1 MRYSVIIPHC
11 HGATESALQ
20 RQELDTVLRR
30 LDRYELLAKFSGCPT
45 IEHAIIAGLRA
56 ARGETVVI
64 IEPGERYPVTQ
75 LPALLRALSRADFVC
90 GRRRRRG
97 WPKLL
102 ERASR
107 LPRWLFLGLDV
118 RDPDCL
124 LWTARRE
131 VFSGLPLAPRFVR
144 YLPSLVARQGFRVDS
159 VYVEERN
166 MPKSASAGTAHAT
179 TGVPHVAA
187 ANLLT
192 AWWAC
197 YKLRR
202 EERAAAAARPET
214 AEGRGAASVRGAASN
229 STPDRYRAKS
239 A

>member
-1 MRYSVIIPHC
+1 MRYSIIIPHC
-11 HGATESALQ
+11 HGAAESTVQ
-20 RQELDTVLRR
+20 RQELEAVLRR
-30 LDRYELLAKFSGCPT
+30 LDRHELLTRFTGCPT

-56 ARGETVVI
+56 ARGEAVVI
-64 IEPGERYPVTQ
+64 VEPGERYPATQ
-75 LPALLRALSRADFVC
+75 LPALMRALSRADFIC

-97 WPKLL
+97 WSKLV
-102 ERASR
+102 ERVSR

-124 LWTARRE
+124 FWAARRE
-131 VFSGLPLAPRFVR
+131 VFNGLPLAPRFVR

-159 VYVEERN
+159 VYVDERRSLQPPAVTPN
-166 MPKSASAGTAHAT
+166 SGTPVPRVASA
-179 TGVPHVAA
+179 
-187 ANLLT
+187 NLIA

-202 EERAAAAARPET
+202 RERALAAKQRELTEPGAAAVLRTAGRSSSPE
-214 AEGRGAASVRGAASN
+214 RR
-229 STPDRYRAKS
+229 RATS

>member
-11 HGATESALQ
+11 HGAPESSLQ

-30 LDRYELLAKFSGCPT
+30 LDRYELLTKFSGCPT
-45 IEHAIIAGLRA
+45 IEHAIVAGLRA
-56 ARGETVVI
+56 ARGEAVLIV
-64 IEPGERYPVTQ
+64 EPGERYPATQ
-75 LPALLRALSRADFVC
+75 LPAFLRALSRADFVC

-102 ERASR
+102 ERLAR
-107 LPRWLFLGLDV
+107 LPRWLFLGLDA

-124 LWTARRE
+124 VWAARRE
-131 VFSGLPLAPRFVR
+131 VFNGLPLAPRFVR
-144 YLPSLVARQGFRVDS
+144 YLPSLVTRQGFRVDS
-159 VYVEERN
+159 VYVEERKGA
-166 MPKSASAGTAHAT
+166 PTAAT
-179 TGVPHVAA
+179 APVGATNAPHVAP
-187 ANLLT
+187 ANLVS

-202 EERAAAAARPET
+202 AERAAAVVRPQADEGPAAPTVVDARTSSSSE
-214 AEGRGAASVRGAASN
+214 
-229 STPDRYRAKS
+229 RYRAKS

>member
-1 MRYSVIIPHC
+1 MRYSIIIPHC
-11 HGATESALQ
+11 HGATESMLQ
-20 RQELDTVLRR
+20 RQELEAVLRR
-30 LDRYELLAKFSGCPT
+30 LDGYELLTRFSGCPT
-45 IEHAIIAGLRA
+45 IEHAVIAGLRA
-56 ARGETVVI
+56 ARGEAVLI
-64 IEPGERYPVTQ
+64 IEPGERYPAAQ
-75 LPALLRALSRADFVC
+75 LPAVIRGLARADFIC

-102 ERASR
+102 ERVGR

-124 LWTARRE
+124 LWAARRE
-131 VFSGLPLAPRFVR
+131 VFNGLPLAPRFVR

-159 VYVEERN
+159 VYVEERHARQ
-166 MPKSASAGTAHAT
+166 PAVTATARGTSE
-179 TGVPHVAA
+179 PPRVAA
-187 ANLLT
+187 ANLFA

-202 EERAAAAARPET
+202 QERAAAEQREM
-214 AEGRGAASVRGAASN
+214 AEQHGSASMHSAVPSPTIKR
-229 STPDRYRAKS
+229 RRAKS

>member
-11 HGATESALQ
+11 HGAPESSVQ
-20 RQELDTVLRR
+20 RQELDAVLRR

-56 ARGETVVI
+56 ARGEAVVI
-64 IEPGERYPVTQ
+64 IEPGERYPATQ
-75 LPALLRALSRADFVC
+75 LPVFLRGLARADFVC

-97 WPKLL
+97 WPKLV

-107 LPRWLFLGLDV
+107 LPRWLFLGLDA

-124 LWTARRE
+124 LWAARRE
-131 VFSGLPLAPRFVR
+131 VFNGLPLAPRFVR

-159 VYVEERN
+159 VYVEERKA
-166 MPKSASAGTAHAT
+166 PQPAGAATSATIN
-179 TGVPHVAA
+179 VPHVAP
-187 ANLLT
+187 ANLFA

-197 YKLRR
+197 YKLRGA
-202 EERAAAAARPET
+202 ERAAPSGGSQS
-214 AEGRGAASVRGAASN
+214 AEGHATATVGRAVTSSSSERH
-229 STPDRYRAKS
+229 RAKS